1 MSILLKGRSMVIADR
16 LVYFSLEASRLAI
29 LIRNSDSSNTSSSEI
44 ERCCMPSRIVLIT
57 GCSTGIGYDVAQ
69 RLSLASYTV
78 VATARHPERLSDLP
92 VALQLPLDVT
102 DPTSIASATKEV
114 VRRFGRIDVLV
125 NNAGYAV
132 RGAVEDISIEQ
143 VQQIFDVNVC
153 GVMRMIRAVV
163 PYMRQQK
170 SGRVITIGS
179 LAGKLVLP
187 VNGTYSATKF
197 ALEALS
203 DALRLELAPFG
214 IQVVLIEPGNIRS
227 NFMATAQANSQEILS
242 NPDSPYQALYQHYLR
257 VMTTM
262 RKQEPGPEIVSE
274 VIQQAIE
281 ASIPKARY
289 LVAVP
294 ILNRVVLRLG
304 DKARDRIF
312 RRMFKIGPS
321 SEVD

>member
-1 MSILLKGRSMVIADR
+1 MSSK
-16 LVYFSLEASRLAI
+16 
-29 LIRNSDSSNTSSSEI
+29 
-44 ERCCMPSRIVLIT
+44 IVLIT
-57 GCSTGIGYDVAQ
+57 GCSTGIGHDLAQ
-69 RLSLASYTV
+69 RLARSNYTV
-78 VATARHPERLSDLP
+78 VATARHPERLSDLH

-102 DPTSIASATKEV
+102 DPTAVASATEEV

-132 RGAVEDISIEQ
+132 RGAVEDIPVEQ
-143 VQQIFDVNVC
+143 VQQMFDVNVY

-170 SGRVITIGS
+170 EGRVITIGS

-203 DALRLELAPFG
+203 DAMRIELAPFG

-227 NFMATAQANSQEILS
+227 NFMATAQANSQDILS
-242 NPDSPYQALYQHYLR
+242 HPDSPYQALYQQYLR

-262 RKQEPGPEIVSE
+262 RKQEHGPEIVSQ
-274 VIQQAIE
+274 VVQQAIE
-281 ASIPKARY
+281 TSTPKARY

-294 ILNRVVLRLG
+294 FSQRVVLRLG
-304 DKARDRIF
+304 DASRDRIF
-312 RRMFKIGPS
+312 RRMLKEGS
-321 SEVD
+321 SPE